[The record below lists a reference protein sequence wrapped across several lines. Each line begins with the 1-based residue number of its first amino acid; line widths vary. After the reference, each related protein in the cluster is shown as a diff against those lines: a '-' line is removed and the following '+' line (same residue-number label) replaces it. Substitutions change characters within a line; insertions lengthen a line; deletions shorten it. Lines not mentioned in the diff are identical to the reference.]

1 MLFSSCSS
9 FFRHRIFL
17 CGRHHMEGRLDALRR
32 VLFSLGSVETSF
44 TLLSHQAGL
53 LTFPSLLY
61 LPDNVVSGVIRADLI
76 NGDYSCRYSSGLSPD
91 SLTSGDISRQ
101 IALSGCKSS
110 KHLAKNQIKRHI
122 ISVREKNI
130 QRDSSS
136 PTSNSTASVL
146 VQISAA
152 SSLRR

>member
-1 MLFSSCSS
+1 
-9 FFRHRIFL
+9 
-17 CGRHHMEGRLDALRR
+17 MEGRLDASRR

-44 TLLSHQAGL
+44 TLLSLQAGL

-101 IALSGCKSS
+101 IAY
-110 KHLAKNQIKRHI
+110 
-122 ISVREKNI
+122 
-130 QRDSSS
+130 
-136 PTSNSTASVL
+136 
-146 VQISAA
+146 SAA
-152 SSLRR
+152 NIDIIKQTTKEKAKKIGLPLLIYRTWNSCGVTPVSFLKVVWK

>member
-1 MLFSSCSS
+1 
-9 FFRHRIFL
+9 
-17 CGRHHMEGRLDALRR
+17 MEGRLDALRR

-44 TLLSHQAGL
+44 TLLSLQAGL

-101 IALSGCKSS
+101 IALSGCEGTK
-110 KHLAKNQIKRHI
+110 KRAKCKIKFDLFSFLPSEGRRI
-122 ISVREKNI
+122 FFYLFRRE
-130 QRDSSS
+130 
-136 PTSNSTASVL
+136 
-146 VQISAA
+146 
-152 SSLRR
+152 